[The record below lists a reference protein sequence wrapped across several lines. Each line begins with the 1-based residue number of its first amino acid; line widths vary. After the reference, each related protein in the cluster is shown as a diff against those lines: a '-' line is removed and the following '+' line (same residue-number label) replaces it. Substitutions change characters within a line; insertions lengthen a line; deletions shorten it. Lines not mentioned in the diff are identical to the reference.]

1 MQIIK
6 ETNITKVRSKIQSLL
21 FKDKNAK
28 IVVQGRD
35 GDFNRKLIETKGVNT
50 LILNDSKAKDYMK
63 QRDSGL
69 NEVIAKL
76 AAKNKVTIATD
87 LDEILKQSDLEKGK
101 SLARLKQ
108 NIMLCKKA
116 KCELVFL
123 TKQDKKSIAS
133 LMLTLGAST
142 SQAKK
147 SSLGSFYIK

>member
-21 FKDKNAK
+21 LKDKNAK